1 MGRQVALGVVAL
13 VRVGSSPLEAR
24 GGQLVG
30 CQRARARRKTGIKML
45 IIFTNIEKVAAL
57 DEPAGDDDGLL
68 SIPGAVLGHHVGVC
82 ADILGGN
89 GGQARK

>member
-13 VRVGSSPLEAR
+13 VRVGSTPLEAR

-30 CQRARARRKTGIKML
+30 CQRAGARRKTGIKMF

-57 DEPAGDDDGLL
+57 EEPAGDDDGLL

-89 GGQARK
+89 GGQARN

>member
-13 VRVGSSPLEAR
+13 VRVGSTPLETR

-30 CQRARARRKTGIKML
+30 CQRAGARRKTGIIL
-45 IIFTNIEKVAAL
+45 FTNIEKMAAL

-89 GGQARK
+89 GGQARN

>member
-13 VRVGSSPLEAR
+13 VRVGSTPLEAR
-24 GGQLVG
+24 GGQFVG
-30 CQRARARRKTGIKML
+30 CQRAGARRKTGI
-45 IIFTNIEKVAAL
+45 IFFFTNIEKVAAL

-68 SIPGAVLGHHVGVC
+68 SIPGAVLGHHVGVG

-89 GGQARK
+89 RGQARN